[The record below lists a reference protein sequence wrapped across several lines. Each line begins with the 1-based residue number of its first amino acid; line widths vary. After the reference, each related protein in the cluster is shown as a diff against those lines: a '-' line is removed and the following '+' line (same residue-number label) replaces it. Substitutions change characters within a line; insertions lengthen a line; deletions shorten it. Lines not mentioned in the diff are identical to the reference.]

1 MDNKTIWTR
10 DFIVTSIINFFLM
23 LVMYLLIVTIA
34 PYSVKEYGVS
44 TGVAGLVSG
53 IFIIGTLMSRLAI
66 GGLIEKIGSR
76 RLLLIGLAIIVLA
89 SVFYFGAVNLP
100 LLMANRFFHGI
111 GLGISSTATGT
122 MVAQMLPPSRRGE
135 GIGYFSLSAVLAT
148 AIGPFFGIYLSQHYD
163 YQVLFLFCLALS
175 ICCAAMFFFVKKSPM
190 VMPAK
195 EIQAKTEKLGIHGL
209 LERRAL
215 PIALVTLLAAV
226 AYSGVLSFIS
236 FYAEEINL
244 VSAASFFFLV
254 YAVAVLFS
262 RPFTGRLLDVKGN
275 KFVIYPS
282 LILFAGGL
290 LLLSGAQAGWMLL
303 LAGGILG
310 LGFGNFQ
317 SCAQAIALQGVKPER
332 LGVATSTFFIFLDFG
347 FGFGPYV
354 IGSLVPIIGYR
365 KLYVVL
371 MLVVLAAL
379 GLFML
384 FSKIQQSKSK
394 RVTVE

>member
-1 MDNKTIWTR
+1 MNNKKIWTK
-10 DFIVTSIINFFLM
+10 DFIVTSVINFFLM

-34 PYSVKEYGVS
+34 PYAVKEYDVS
-44 TGVAGLVSG
+44 TSVAGLVSG
-53 IFIIGTLMSRLAI
+53 IFIIGTLIARLAV
-66 GGLIEKIGSR
+66 GGLIEKVGSR
-76 RLLLIGLAIIVLA
+76 NILLIGLLVTVLA
-89 SVFYFGAVNLP
+89 SVFYFAAVNLP
-100 LLMANRFFHGI
+100 LLMANRFFHGV

-135 GIGYFSLSAVLAT
+135 GIGYFSLSTVLAT
-148 AIGPFFGIYLSQHYD
+148 AVGPFFGIFLSQHYHFNI
-163 YQVLFLFCLALS
+163 LFMFCLVLS
-175 ICCAAMFFFVKKSPM
+175 ISCAAMFFFVEKAPTAMPRKNVQTATKKFG
-190 VMPAK
+190 V
-195 EIQAKTEKLGIHGL
+195 HGL
-209 LERRAL
+209 LEVQAL
-215 PIALVTLLAAV
+215 PIAFVTLLAAI

-254 YAVAVLFS
+254 YAIAVLIS
-262 RPFTGRLLDVKGN
+262 RPYTGKLLDVKGN
-275 KFVIYPS
+275 KFVVYPS

-290 LLLSGAQAGWMLL
+290 LLLSGANAGWMLL
-303 LAGGILG
+303 LAGGVLG

-354 IGSLVPIIGYR
+354 LGLLVPIIGYQH
-365 KLYVVL
+365 LYLVL
-371 MLVVLAAL
+371 MVIVLIAL

-384 FSKIQQSKSK
+384 FSRTRQRPI
-394 RVTVE
+394 VEQD

>member
-1 MDNKTIWTR
+1 MDNKTIWTK

-44 TGVAGLVSG
+44 TSVAGLVSG
-53 IFIIGTLMSRLAI
+53 IFIIGTLIARLAV
-66 GGLIEKIGSR
+66 GGLIEKVGSR
-76 RLLLIGLAIIVLA
+76 NILLIGLLVTVLA
-89 SVFYFGAVNLP
+89 SAFYFGAVNLP
-100 LLMANRFFHGI
+100 LLMANRFFHGV

-135 GIGYFSLSAVLAT
+135 GIGYFSLSTVLAT
-148 AIGPFFGIYLSQHYD
+148 AVGPFFGIFLSQHYHFN
-163 YQVLFLFCLALS
+163 VLFTFCLILS
-175 ICCAAMFFFVKKSPM
+175 IGCAAMFMFVKKTPT
-190 VMPAK
+190 VMPKKNVQATAK
-195 EIQAKTEKLGIHGL
+195 KLGIRGL
-209 LERRAL
+209 FEVRAL
-215 PIALVTLLAAV
+215 PIAFVTLLAAI

-254 YAVAVLFS
+254 YAIAVLLS
-262 RPFTGRLLDVKGN
+262 RPYTGKLLDVKGN
-275 KFVIYPS
+275 KFVVYPS
-282 LILFAGGL
+282 LLIFAGGL
-290 LLLSGAQAGWMLL
+290 LLLSEASAGWMLL
-303 LAGGILG
+303 LAGGVLG

-354 IGSLVPIIGYR
+354 LGLLVPIIGYQQ
-365 KLYVVL
+365 LYLVLMVVVL
-371 MLVVLAAL
+371 IAL

-384 FSKIQQSKSK
+384 FSRMHQRASVK
-394 RVTVE
+394 

>member
-1 MDNKTIWTR
+1 MDNKKIWTK

-34 PYSVKEYGVS
+34 PYSVKEYGIS
-44 TGVAGLVSG
+44 TSVAGLVSG
-53 IFIIGTLMSRLAI
+53 IFIIGTLIARLAI

-76 RLLLIGLAIIVLA
+76 NILLIGLSVTVLA
-89 SVFYFGAVNLP
+89 SFFYFGAVNLP

-135 GIGYFSLSAVLAT
+135 GIGYFSLSTVLAT
-148 AIGPFFGIYLSQHYD
+148 AVGPFLGIFLSQHYHFNI
-163 YQVLFLFCLALS
+163 LFMFCLTIS
-175 ICCAAMFFFVKKSPM
+175 ISCAAMFFFVKKKPA
-190 VMPAK
+190 VMPKKNETTAK
-195 EIQAKTEKLGIHGL
+195 KFGVRGL
-209 LERRAL
+209 LEVQAL
-215 PIALVTLLAAV
+215 PIAFVTLLAAI

-236 FYAEEINL
+236 FYAEEIDL

-254 YAVAVLFS
+254 YAIAVLLS
-262 RPFTGRLLDVKGN
+262 RPYTGKLLDVKGN
-275 KFVIYPS
+275 KFVVYPS
-282 LILFAGGL
+282 LLLFAGGL
-290 LLLSGAQAGWMLL
+290 LLLSGANAGWMLL

-354 IGSLVPIIGYR
+354 LGLLIPIIGYQQ
-365 KLYVVL
+365 LYLVL
-371 MLVVLAAL
+371 MVIVLIAL
-379 GLFML
+379 GFFML
-384 FSKIQQSKSK
+384 FSRTRQRPIIEQN
-394 RVTVE
+394 

>member
-1 MDNKTIWTR
+1 MDNRKIWTK

-34 PYSVKEYGVS
+34 PYSVKEYGIS
-44 TGVAGLVSG
+44 TSVAGLVSG
-53 IFIIGTLMSRLAI
+53 IFIIGTLIARLAI

-76 RLLLIGLAIIVLA
+76 NILFIGLSVTVLA
-89 SVFYFGAVNLP
+89 SIFYFGAVNLP

-135 GIGYFSLSAVLAT
+135 GIGYFSLSTVIAT
-148 AIGPFFGIYLSQHYD
+148 AVGPFLGIFLSQHYHFNI
-163 YQVLFLFCLALS
+163 LFMFCLTIS
-175 ICCAAMFFFVKKSPM
+175 IGCAAMFFFVKKTPA
-190 VMPAK
+190 VMPK
-195 EIQAKTEKLGIHGL
+195 KNETIAKTFGVREL
-209 LERRAL
+209 LEVQAL
-215 PIALVTLLAAV
+215 PIAFVTLLAAI

-254 YAVAVLFS
+254 YAIAVLLS
-262 RPFTGRLLDVKGN
+262 RPYTGKLLDVKGN
-275 KFVIYPS
+275 KFVVYPS
-282 LILFAGGL
+282 LLLFAGGL
-290 LLLSGAQAGWMLL
+290 LLLSGANAGWMLL

-354 IGSLVPIIGYR
+354 LGLLVPIIGYQQ
-365 KLYVVL
+365 LYLVL
-371 MLVVLAAL
+371 MVIVLIAL
-379 GLFML
+379 GFFML
-384 FSKIQQSKSK
+384 FSRMRQRPIVEQS
-394 RVTVE
+394 

>member
-1 MDNKTIWTR
+1 MDNKKIWTK

-44 TGVAGLVSG
+44 TSVAGLVSG
-53 IFIIGTLMSRLAI
+53 IFIIGTLIARLAI

-76 RLLLIGLAIIVLA
+76 NILFIGLSVTVLA
-89 SVFYFGAVNLP
+89 SIFYFGAVNLP

-135 GIGYFSLSAVLAT
+135 GIGYFSLSTVLAT
-148 AIGPFFGIYLSQHYD
+148 AVGPFFGIFLSQHYHFNI
-163 YQVLFLFCLALS
+163 LFMFCLTLS
-175 ICCAAMFFFVKKSPM
+175 IGCAAMFFFVKKT
-190 VMPAK
+190 PAVLPK
-195 EIQAKTEKLGIHGL
+195 KNETTAKTFGVREL
-209 LERRAL
+209 LEVQAL
-215 PIALVTLLAAV
+215 PIAFVTLLAAI

-254 YAVAVLFS
+254 YAIAVLLS
-262 RPFTGRLLDVKGN
+262 RPYTGKLLDVKGN
-275 KFVIYPS
+275 KFVVYPS
-282 LILFAGGL
+282 LLLFAGGL
-290 LLLSGAQAGWMLL
+290 LLLSGANAGWMLL

-317 SCAQAIALQGVKPER
+317 SCAQAIALQGVKSER

-354 IGSLVPIIGYR
+354 LGLLVPIIGYQQ
-365 KLYVVL
+365 LYLVL
-371 MLVVLAAL
+371 MVIVLIAL
-379 GLFML
+379 GFFML
-384 FSKIQQSKSK
+384 FSRMRQRPIVEQS
-394 RVTVE
+394 

>member
-1 MDNKTIWTR
+1 MDNKTIWTK

-44 TGVAGLVSG
+44 TSVAGLVSG
-53 IFIIGTLMSRLAI
+53 IFIIGTLIARLAV
-66 GGLIEKIGSR
+66 GGLIEKVGSR
-76 RLLLIGLAIIVLA
+76 NILLIGLLVTVLA
-89 SVFYFGAVNLP
+89 SAFYFGAVNLP
-100 LLMANRFFHGI
+100 LLMANRFFHGV

-135 GIGYFSLSAVLAT
+135 GIGYFSLSTVLAT
-148 AIGPFFGIYLSQHYD
+148 AVGPFFGIFLSQHYHFN
-163 YQVLFLFCLALS
+163 VLFTFCLILS
-175 ICCAAMFFFVKKSPM
+175 IGCAAMFMFVKKTPT
-190 VMPAK
+190 VMPKKNVQATAK
-195 EIQAKTEKLGIHGL
+195 KLGIRGL
-209 LERRAL
+209 FEVRAL
-215 PIALVTLLAAV
+215 PIAFVTLLAAI

-254 YAVAVLFS
+254 YAIAVLLS
-262 RPFTGRLLDVKGN
+262 RPYTGKLLDVKGN
-275 KFVIYPS
+275 KFVVYPS
-282 LILFAGGL
+282 LLIFAGGL
-290 LLLSGAQAGWMLL
+290 LLLSEVSAGWMLL
-303 LAGGILG
+303 LAGGVLG

-354 IGSLVPIIGYR
+354 LGLLVPIIGYQQ
-365 KLYVVL
+365 LYLVLMVVVL
-371 MLVVLAAL
+371 IAL

-384 FSKIQQSKSK
+384 FSRMHQRASVK
-394 RVTVE
+394 